1 MCRFIYQGYF
11 EGAQGDF
18 SELDLTWVE
27 VPGAAFSEADSDMA
41 AQFAEYQNELSH
53 VLVDYS
59 YLVGKAT
66 LQDEKVIQLNI
77 TLTAHGKTASEILAI
92 TQAASEQMVVFT
104 NSSCTYKV
112 EVITDAGTYA
122 IVSKDAGS
130 EDVNV
135 MTMQ

>member
-1 MCRFIYQGYF
+1 M
-11 EGAQGDF
+11 
-18 SELDLTWVE
+18 
-27 VPGAAFSEADSDMA
+27 
-41 AQFAEYQNELSH
+41 
-53 VLVDYS
+53 
-59 YLVGKAT
+59 
-66 LQDEKVIQLNI
+66 NI

-122 IVSKDAGS
+122 IVSKNAGS